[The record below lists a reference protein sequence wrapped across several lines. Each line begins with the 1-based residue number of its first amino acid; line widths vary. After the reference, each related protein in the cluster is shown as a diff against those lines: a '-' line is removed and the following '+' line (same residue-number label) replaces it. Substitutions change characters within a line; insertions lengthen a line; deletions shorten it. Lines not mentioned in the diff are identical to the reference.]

1 MHRRRFL
8 GWCAAGALG
17 AIAGCSSNGDNDGD
31 GDGDGGGGTPTNEAA
46 GQLRPRQPRQP
57 LDDVDLPV
65 PRDEL
70 DWRLAQDSIPAVVEP
85 SFAADWSGLATD
97 DPDVDTSLDE
107 GAPVIGVTRG
117 GNARAYPLRVLDRH
131 EIVNDTFGGPL
142 AVTYCV
148 LCGSA
153 VVVERTVAG
162 EPTVFGVSGAL
173 WRNDLVMY
181 DEATESLWS
190 QILATAIRGDRT
202 GDQLQLV
209 PSSLTTWGEWREQH
223 PGTAIL
229 LPPPRSNT
237 VRGPDQ
243 PYDYFSP
250 KYSYGDE
257 DQLVG
262 FDSTDGGLQRR
273 TLVVGVA
280 TDDAVR
286 AYPFPVVA
294 AADVVNDEVGDRP
307 VVVTVAPDG
316 TLAAYDRRVGGERL
330 SFAGADERTLT
341 AGGSRWERTTGRA
354 LDGPHEG
361 DRLDR
366 ANDHPPMFWLG
377 WSKFNPDTGVYG
389 IDGGPDAAGS
399 SGSDAD

>member
-8 GWCAAGALG
+8 GCCAAGALG
-17 AIAGCSSNGDNDGD
+17 ALAGCTGSADGD
-31 GDGDGGGGTPTNEAA
+31 GDGDTETPANDTAV
-46 GQLRPRQPRQP
+46 GQPRPRQPRGPQG
-57 LDDVDLPV
+57 DVDLPV
-65 PRDEL
+65 PSDDL

-85 SFAADWSGLATD
+85 AFAADWGGLEPD
-97 DPDVDTSLDE
+97 DPGTDPSLADD
-107 GAPVIGVTRG
+107 APVIGVTRDG
-117 GNARAYPLRVLDRH
+117 GARAYPLRILDWH
-131 EIVNDTFGGPL
+131 EIVNDTFGGPI

-181 DEATESLWS
+181 DRATESLWS
-190 QILATAIRGDRT
+190 QILATAIRGPLT
-202 GDQLQLV
+202 GEQLPLV

-223 PGTAIL
+223 PGTEIL

-237 VRGPDQ
+237 VQGPDQ
-243 PYDYFSP
+243 PYDYFQP
-250 KYSYGDE
+250 KYGYGDE
-257 DQLVG
+257 AQLVG
-262 FDSTDGGLQRR
+262 FDSADGGLERR

-280 TDDAVR
+280 TDGVAR

-294 AADVVNDEVGDRP
+294 EEGVVNDEVGDLP

-316 TLAAYDRRVGGERL
+316 TLAAYDRRVGGEPL
-330 SFAGADERTLT
+330 SFVAGDERTLA

-361 DRLDR
+361 ERLDR
-366 ANDHPPMFWLG
+366 AGDHPPMFWLG
-377 WSKFNPDTGVYG
+377 WAKFNPDTEVYG
-389 IDGGPDAAGS
+389 IEGDPDDLGG
-399 SGSDAD
+399 SGSTFG